1 MAVQRCGY
9 TELYTS
15 DPKSVVGYF
24 VSAFGFG
31 EVAHAHSDH
40 LQSTHLKCGRVS
52 LIVTTGP
59 VTREFTERH
68 GDGIADIAFVCDAPD
83 ATRRTALAAGAEP
96 AGPSA
101 VSAFGT
107 VRHTLLP
114 STAGD
119 RPADRPWL
127 SAETGPAATRPA
139 ETGPGHI
146 LELDHFAVCLAA
158 GELKGCADLYATGF
172 GMDRYS
178 SEYIEV
184 GTQAM
189 DSIVSRNP
197 AETVTFTFL
206 EPDPSRSA
214 GQVDAF
220 LASNGGPGVQHLA
233 FLVDDIVS
241 SVRDFGACGVEFL
254 SIPGA
259 YYRELDARLGAMTEQ
274 IEDLR
279 DTGVL
284 ADRDEWGHLLQLFT
298 RSPYP
303 RGTLFYELIQRHGAR
318 GFGSANI
325 KALYEAVER
334 DRVGPE

>member
-1 MAVQRCGY
+1 MAVQRCCY

-15 DPKSVVGYF
+15 DPKSVAGYF
-24 VSAFGFG
+24 VSAFGFS
-31 EVAHAHSDH
+31 EVAHARSDH
-40 LQSTHLKCGRVS
+40 LQSTHLQCGRVS

-59 VTREFTERH
+59 ATCEFTERH
-68 GDGIADIAFVCDAPD
+68 GDGIADIAFVCDDPD

-101 VSAFGT
+101 VSAFGA

-114 STAGD
+114 PGAGH

-127 SAETGPAATRPA
+127 PAPTEPPETMPRR
-139 ETGPGHI
+139 I
-146 LELDHFAVCLAA
+146 QELDHIAVCLAA

-172 GMDRYS
+172 GMDQYS

-197 AETVTFTFL
+197 KGTVTFTFL

-241 SVRDFGACGVEFL
+241 SVREFGARGVEFL
-254 SIPGA
+254 STPGA

-284 ADRDEWGHLLQLFT
+284 ADRDEWGYLLQLFT

-334 DRVGPE
+334 DRTGPE

>member
-15 DPKSVVGYF
+15 DPKSVADYF
-24 VSAFGFG
+24 VSALGFT

-40 LQSTHLKCGRVS
+40 LQSTHLQSGRVS
-52 LIVTTGP
+52 IIVTTGP
-59 VTREFTERH
+59 ATCEFTERH
-68 GDGIADIAFVCDAPD
+68 GDGIADIAFVCDDPD
-83 ATRRTALAAGAEP
+83 ATRRTALAAGAQP
-96 AGPSA
+96 AGSGA

-119 RPADRPWL
+119 RPPDRPWRP
-127 SAETGPAATRPA
+127 AETGPAATRP
-139 ETGPGHI
+139 GHI
-146 LELDHFAVCLAA
+146 LELDHIAVCLAA

-197 AETVTFTFL
+197 RGTVTFTFL

-214 GQVDAF
+214 GQIDAF

-233 FLVDDIVS
+233 FLVDGIVS
-241 SVRDFGACGVEFL
+241 SIRDLGARGVEFL
-254 SIPGA
+254 STPGA
-259 YYRELDARLGAMTEQ
+259 YYRELEARLGAMTEQ
-274 IEDLR
+274 IADLR

-284 ADRDEWGHLLQLFT
+284 ADRDEWGYLLQLFT

-334 DRVGPE
+334 DRIGPE